1 MANFEFKVVENGT
14 VYDFDQV
21 TGRKPG
27 AYSEEDAA
35 KARARYEE
43 LPLPEKKA
51 LLVDDWAPRMRKALG
66 GESSGLDNYLA
77 NETGFL
83 EEAYGDSDSFG
94 EDISAAAGQ
103 TLEGVADRVDFLT
116 SPEMM
121 ARSMGGIPSLGALGA
136 LSAFVPASQNP
147 LAPSPQSPGIQ
158 AISSYTN
165 DILNAQGAREMG
177 QNLQIGTKQ
186 ETKTFEPLNPKWWVE
201 KAAPSIGGMIV
212 DLGLAAST
220 GPAAPATFA
229 VSASSQ
235 VGGQTLNEARS
246 AYRDQARKVYEANLS
261 SGMPMAQARTLLRD
275 EIQKGEEKANTEA
288 AIVGTVSGIINS
300 VPGARL
306 TTPVQSKIKSAI
318 AKRGIIPY
326 LRKVGVSGMSE
337 GVAEVLDEITQ
348 DVGRLGRDIGDLP
361 ERWEK
366 WKRSEP
372 GQRYLA
378 AGTIGFAMGGGVDA
392 VSNTTEILAKEK
404 QDQLQ
409 ERVQAKRQDQAPV
422 ELSSSMEASTPAE
435 EEVEV
440 TEELVEPSEP
450 IEEEATPEPEAT
462 EEEFDITEEE
472 ITPEEKPLPSAI
484 ARSKP
489 RYNYGRRGFGL
500 EFASPVDM
508 ALFITSQKN
517 KSKRDAD
524 FRAYLQ
530 GEGFTD
536 SDITRLGS
544 DLRSEIKRLVVEA
557 LPDETAE
564 SVAIPR
570 TRIRPRNLLVRENR
584 TPRQR
589 SAPPRADD
597 SRSRPPIPVEKL
609 TQLKKGQTVS
619 WLTPN
624 GKVEVHQVQSRKG
637 NRITLED
644 GRTTDIRPGQM
655 FQGTVTPRANN
666 ENLALGD
673 VVLSAGALY
682 RYIGNGDFQVGSNV
696 NGEILFD
703 RTDIYPLPINLLN
716 DPRSVLYSRE
726 AFRNAWDQYQED
738 PSQRLSQLLAQQG
751 EKPLTNPLT
760 GAANEQARTLAP
772 EEPGAPG
779 QGEPAGQGT
788 SQGESGQPSEAR
800 QEPIQEEVGQEV
812 ARAQVAS
819 RAESNTQPEATSLD
833 QFRAELTRRARLDR
847 KRKGADVIE
856 ANQIENLVQ
865 LIDASAEAIA
875 TRTGRAKQDILSRIA
890 FSHDGR
896 RSSANRAGSYG
907 RLDRVLA
914 INPGATASTVVH
926 EWGHHVLEEYIY
938 NPDETLN
945 ILNPEERRQ
954 LESYIRDRKPGMRLL
969 MQDGQPTAEMH
980 EYFAGLLERMFE
992 NRYYE
997 GRKPSGM
1004 PDGIFNLLKKVGD
1017 FIRQVYSKVR
1027 YQNVSANLDGSMRE
1041 EKVLTLLDRIFI
1053 PDQIEQFVNQAEP
1066 PTDVLLPSNNP
1077 GAEPNPEVMVQGLIA
1092 FQKSRTKQS
1101 VPDESYRK
1109 LDRLEAE
1116 GRLGQP
1122 VAQPIASDGRPAPR
1136 TGGRFRQPMLA
1147 AREMDR
1153 ALEDGIKTYV
1163 NLMEG
1168 SRYQVRDRDSTLRAA
1183 REYLGSMST
1192 GEAIASIMG
1201 DPYSRTAPVQGQ
1213 LPPEV
1218 YVASAMILANRL
1230 RGDLE
1235 LLPSFVSQGNI
1246 SANESLEIAGI
1257 YERYLRYFV
1266 ETISP
1271 GAGRAVDILN
1281 EYRKP
1286 VSTRDRVGRLMG
1298 VLGATNTR
1306 VIQSAVERLG
1316 PQRLAW
1322 IRAYAERARIGD
1334 VSKQNYERRV
1344 REFKAEF
1351 QATFPPGQQAYARSV
1366 INDASK
1372 LFQTILENPDTAVP
1386 GAAVQAFGQNY
1397 WFSEDLWTR
1406 VEGLTSLLD
1415 ALPPNSFS
1423 RDRIHGE
1430 IVALLSTEA
1439 GIPLGAMLS
1448 SHFMAQYLCAPSTTY
1463 LSLVGNMA
1471 MMTGR
1476 IGALLA
1482 GYSRN
1487 PAGNGVNPNLVY
1499 LPQMLAEMAR
1509 VYGPIRRGRAQ
1520 SGAAW
1525 KNMASALRGFG
1536 PGTRMHQG
1544 RLSANEI
1551 FVSANRYTN
1560 PEGRIQNAIDTTR
1573 RAYSLMIAAPFR
1585 LLSVADAAVGTGT
1598 SALASVVAASQAAH
1612 WNADRYAADL
1622 TAHPEIL
1629 PSEFRGQREAV
1640 RAFRNA
1646 EYTRMMG
1653 YSPEGLRLALRR
1665 TSAQS
1670 RAIAAAP
1677 ELARSRILTATGQRS
1692 LQWGIFQQELERV
1705 RLEEISAE
1713 QNTVAP
1719 DRERLREN
1727 VRMEAEGE
1735 LTPEREEALVEDAYA
1750 AELNE
1755 QREAMATS
1763 YQQEKELDRALA
1775 SFSYIPGGYLGQL
1788 VEVMEGFISRAV
1800 WNVGRIG
1807 GTQRIT
1813 EEGNVAVEGG
1823 LNVGELR
1830 PLRVLLPFLRA
1841 SALGVVATIQF
1852 SPLGWI
1858 AVARR
1863 GPLGG
1868 ANTWNQAEYNT
1879 FAMMS
1884 LMGTAG
1890 FVGALLANLGDEDP
1904 LEEDKKHVIGPIPNN
1919 DWGRRL
1925 RSRGIEDFTE
1935 YTLNADGS
1943 VTKNKLNTIQG
1954 PIASPLLFVG
1964 AYNSVRWDPSSD
1976 ERSRTDQLFETSKL
1990 ILKTLG
1996 AMGPLATM
2004 ARYSGEFGTTKSS
2017 NTPGYSDAGNAL
2029 KNLGMDSAL
2038 FYRRFFNEMG
2048 ALINNAGRAAGM
2060 NWEPDMKN
2068 VPATVQGET
2077 AQNIFK
2083 TLTNDYLVDGGQSRP
2098 MLNGNGEPLAE
2109 DPNLA
2114 RKVNTI
2120 TPSTPINDLIT
2131 EYGLTLAPMSRYKA
2145 EIRRGSSEDLK
2156 DLFAQV
2162 GKERSETLPRHLVG
2176 SLTEQELYEY
2186 MKDFYRPLLQ
2196 KSLEG
2201 IFKGDPY
2208 QKDEVASAIEELNLD
2223 PRNNTVEQEKLRR
2236 QALQDYVNSARSRVE
2251 EISMAQYFSEKN
2263 PSLDSDMVEGYV
2275 EDLIIAAEYGES
2287 P

>member
-1 MANFEFKVVENGT
+1 MATFEFKVVENGT

-51 LLVDDWAPRMRKALG
+51 LLVDDWAPRMREALG
-66 GESSGLDNYLA
+66 GESPGLDNYLI
-77 NETGFL
+77 NEAGFL
-83 EEAYGDSDSFG
+83 DEAYGDTDSFG
-94 EDISAAAGQ
+94 QDISAAAGQ
-103 TLEGVADRVDFLT
+103 TMEGVADRIDFLT
-116 SPEMM
+116 SPEMI
-121 ARSMGGIPSLGALGA
+121 ARSMGGLPSLGALGS
-136 LSAFVPASQNP
+136 LSAFIPASQNP

-158 AISSYTN
+158 TVSGYTS

-212 DLGLAAST
+212 DLGLAAAT

-229 VSASSQ
+229 LSASSQ

-246 AYRDQARKVYEANLS
+246 AYRDQARQVYEANLS
-261 SGMPMAQARTLLRD
+261 SGMPIAQARTLLRD

-306 TTPVQSKIKSAI
+306 TAPVQNKIKSAI
-318 AKRGIIPY
+318 AKKGVIPY

-348 DVGRLGRDIGDLP
+348 DAGRLGRDIGDLP

-404 QDQLQ
+404 QEQLQ
-409 ERVQAKRQDQAPV
+409 ERVQAKRRDQAPV
-422 ELSSSMEASTPAE
+422 ELSSSLEVSTPTE
-435 EEVEV
+435 EATEV
-440 TEELVEPSEP
+440 TEELVEPSAP
-450 IEEEATPEPEAT
+450 IEEEVSEEESVSTGASEEAVT
-462 EEEFDITEEE
+462 EEV
-472 ITPEEKPLPSAI
+472 PLP
-484 ARSKP
+484 R
-489 RYNYGRRGFGL
+489 
-500 EFASPVDM
+500 V
-508 ALFITSQKN
+508 
-517 KSKRDAD
+517 
-524 FRAYLQ
+524 
-530 GEGFTD
+530 
-536 SDITRLGS
+536 
-544 DLRSEIKRLVVEA
+544 
-557 LPDETAE
+557 
-564 SVAIPR
+564 
-570 TRIRPRNLLVRENR
+570 
-584 TPRQR
+584 
-589 SAPPRADD
+589 DD
-597 SRSRPPIPVEKL
+597 SRIRNRATPVEKL

-624 GKVEVHQVQSRKG
+624 GDVEVHQVQSRKG

-655 FQGTVTPRANN
+655 FRGTVTPRANN

-716 DPRSVLYSRE
+716 DPRSILYSRE
-726 AFRNAWDQYQED
+726 AFRNAWDQYRDD

-772 EEPGAPG
+772 EEPGAPSQG
-779 QGEPAGQGT
+779 ERAGQGITQGESILQGEP
-788 SQGESGQPSEAR
+788 SQPSEAR
-800 QEPIQEEVGQEV
+800 QEPSQEEGRQEV
-812 ARAQVAS
+812 GRPDEPPLAPGMVRLYHGSAAKGRYTGPAWFSTDRRYARDYRGPDSELQYVDYPAAIINSKIDPNGYGQTLDRGFSWSGELDSSETGPRQALVGSRRDLDSGPASKSQVAA
-819 RAESNTQPEATSLD
+819 RAESNTQSETTSLD

-890 FSHDGR
+890 FGHDGR
-896 RSSANRAGSYG
+896 RSSAKRAGSYG

-1004 PDGIFNLLKKVGD
+1004 PDGIFNILKKVGD

-1041 EKVLTLLDRIFI
+1041 EKVLVLLDRIFI

-1066 PTDVLLPSNNP
+1066 PTDVLLPSNDP
-1077 GAEPNPEVMVQGLIA
+1077 GAEPNPEVMAQGLIA
-1092 FQKSRTKQS
+1092 FQKSRTKQT

-1122 VAQPIASDGRPAPR
+1122 VAQPIASDGQPAPR
-1136 TGGRFRQPMLA
+1136 RGGRFRQPMLA
-1147 AREMDR
+1147 ARELDR
-1153 ALEDGIKTYV
+1153 ALEDGITTYV

-1168 SRYQVRDRDSTLRAA
+1168 SRYEVRDRNSTLRAA

-1192 GEAIASIMG
+1192 GEAIASLMG
-1201 DPYSRTAPVQGQ
+1201 DPYSRTTPVQGQ

-1235 LLPSFVSQGNI
+1235 LLPSFVAQGNI

-1298 VLGATNTR
+1298 VIGATNTR
-1306 VIQSAVERLG
+1306 VIQSAVEKLG

-1351 QATFPPGQQAYARSV
+1351 QATFPPDQQAYARSV

-1397 WFSEDLWTR
+1397 WFSEDLWSQ

-1415 ALPPNSFS
+1415 AMPPNSIS
-1423 RDRIHGE
+1423 RDMVHGE

-1439 GIPLGAMLS
+1439 GIPLGSMIS

-1463 LSLVGNMA
+1463 LSLAGNMA

-1499 LPQMLAEMAR
+1499 LPQMISEMAR
-1509 VYGPIRRGRAQ
+1509 VYGPIRKGRTQ
-1520 SGAAW
+1520 SGVAW

-1551 FVSANRYTN
+1551 FVSANRYTT

-1573 RAYSLMIAAPFR
+1573 RVYSLLIAAPFR
-1585 LLSVADAAVGTGT
+1585 LLSVADAAIGTGT
-1598 SALASVVAASQAAH
+1598 SALTSVVAASQAAH
-1612 WNADRYAADL
+1612 WNAERYAADL
-1622 TAHPEIL
+1622 AAHPEIL
-1629 PSEFRGQREAV
+1629 PTEFRSAQEAV

-1670 RAIAAAP
+1670 RAIAATP

-1713 QNTVAP
+1713 QNAVAP

-1727 VRMEAEGE
+1727 VRMEAGAE
-1735 LTPEREEALVEDAYA
+1735 LTPEREEALIEDAYA

-1755 QREAMATS
+1755 QREVMATS

-1788 VEVMEGFISRAV
+1788 VESMEGFISRAV

-1813 EEGNVAVEGG
+1813 EEGNIAVEGG

-1863 GPLGG
+1863 GPIGG
-1868 ANTWNQAEYNT
+1868 ANTWTQAEYNT

-1890 FVGALLANLGDEDP
+1890 FVWTLLANLGDDDP
-1904 LEEDKKHVIGPIPNN
+1904 LEEGKKHVIGPIPNN

-1935 YTLNADGS
+1935 YTLNEDGS

-1954 PIASPLLFVG
+1954 PIVSPLLFVG

-2017 NTPGYSDAGNAL
+2017 NTPGYSDAANAL

-2114 RKVNTI
+2114 RKINTI

-2145 EIRRGSSEDLK
+2145 EIRKGSSEDLR

-2176 SLTEQELYEY
+2176 SLTDQELYEY

-2208 QKDEVASAIEELNLD
+2208 QKDEVASAIEALNLD
-2223 PRNNTVEQEKLRR
+2223 PRNNTVEEERLRR
-2236 QALQDYVNSARSRVE
+2236 QALQDYVNSVRSRVE

-2263 PSLDSDMVEGYV
+2263 PALDSEMVGGYI
-2275 EDLIIAAEYGES
+2275 EDLVIAAEYGES